1 MLRSWNFHGEKFEKS
16 IVIEAPAEKVFDFM
30 TDIDKIVETQPP
42 EMKMMVLSRDKGPV
56 GVGSKV
62 RLRAKAGGQV
72 WEVEEETIELVKNRR
87 HVHRQKSGAM
97 KKLEATDLF
106 EPTEK
111 GTKLTT
117 ILEYELPYFLL
128 GKVIDKLKV
137 RKDLEKSMDYSMKKT
152 KELIEKR

>member
-1 MLRSWNFHGEKFEKS
+1 LTRIEKS

-42 EMKMMVLSRDKGPV
+42 EMEMTVLSRDKGPV
-56 GVGSKV
+56 RVGSKV
-62 RLRAKAGGQV
+62 KLRVKAGGQV

-87 HVHRQKSGAM
+87 HVHRQKSGGL

-106 EPTEK
+106 EPTGK

-117 ILEYELPYFLL
+117 ILEYELPYSLL

-137 RKDLEKSMDYSMKKT
+137 RKDLEKSVDYSMKKT
-152 KELIEKR
+152 KELTEKG